1 MLEKVTINIMVKNV
15 AETINFYHEKL
26 GFEKALSVPE
36 SGDNLNFAIVQKDN
50 VSLMFQEQNNLLS
63 EYPTLQGED
72 IKPMFT
78 LFINVSDA
86 SKLYNDL
93 KDKVGIAADLH
104 KTFYGKNEFAIFDN
118 NGNVLTLAE

>member
-26 GFEKALSVPE
+26 GFEKVLSVPE